1 MRGRLVSLCGEWK
14 QGHRGSGRRDA
25 WGALMVRRRGESGR
39 KKGGKRE
46 EKGRMR
52 TLIKDR

>member
-25 WGALMVRRRGESGR
+25 WGALMGRRRGRKKGSLREEKGR
-39 KKGGKRE
+39 KKGG
-46 EKGRMR
+46 
-52 TLIKDR
+52 